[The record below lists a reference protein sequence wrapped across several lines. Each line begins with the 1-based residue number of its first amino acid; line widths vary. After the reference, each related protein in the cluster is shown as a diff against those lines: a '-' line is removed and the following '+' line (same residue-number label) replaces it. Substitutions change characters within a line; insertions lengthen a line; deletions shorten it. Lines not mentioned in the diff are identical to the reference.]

1 MIFLNILIAI
11 VLFMIFFENSKII
24 KNQYSNLSK
33 HNEIN
38 KYECDQEWEI
48 LNDKYYFRKN
58 LAYYYTDLKII
69 RLGLV
74 RHFDFNNKLQLLI
87 QVITNENTTNYKI
100 SNIKIVD
107 IYISFPYPYNFHYI
121 EADFNLNIDSD
132 KNTMINV
139 YVFDKEISTKKSINL
154 IIKKFNENDNIKKH
168 SMLCGRISYSKDY
181 IKYLDYW
188 IKMIKLSGYDFIIL
202 FNHTYNSNVNKIYSK
217 AENRKF
223 IDMKQFNCLP
233 NLLNNSNISFISFN
247 DIKTETIIT
256 TFFQLISLNECYL
269 MYKDKY
275 KYIAVFDFDELILPR
290 VAYNNEINESFYID
304 FNQYPDKIDPISNKP
319 SKLIPYLD
327 SLELISKLD
336 KKVNIRFEMSNYLKH
351 ETMDKIFLELE
362 NMFKLNLTKYTITQS
377 KIFELD
383 QRYSNDPIFY
393 LNSYIFIET
402 EQDYKYAKHL
412 YEMHKKY
419 IEPFLRKYHTE
430 IKQSVPEIFNRF
442 FQPNMVIYLILESF
456 IKDLLQI
463 HLFNKYFLISII
475 LTTILK

>member
-1 MIFLNILIAI
+1 
-11 VLFMIFFENSKII
+11 
-24 KNQYSNLSK
+24 
-33 HNEIN
+33 
-38 KYECDQEWEI
+38 
-48 LNDKYYFRKN
+48 
-58 LAYYYTDLKII
+58 
-69 RLGLV
+69 
-74 RHFDFNNKLQLLI
+74 
-87 QVITNENTTNYKI
+87 
-100 SNIKIVD
+100 
-107 IYISFPYPYNFHYI
+107 
-121 EADFNLNIDSD
+121 
-132 KNTMINV
+132 
-139 YVFDKEISTKKSINL
+139 
-154 IIKKFNENDNIKKH
+154 
-168 SMLCGRISYSKDY
+168 
-181 IKYLDYW
+181 
-188 IKMIKLSGYDFIIL
+188 
-202 FNHTYNSNVNKIYSK
+202 
-217 AENRKF
+217 
-223 IDMKQFNCLP
+223 MKQFNCLP
-233 NLLNNSNISFISFN
+233 NLLINNDKSFISFN
-247 DIKTETIIT
+247 DIKHLYFLTL
-256 TFFQLISLNECYL
+256 FFQTFSLNECYL

-475 LTTILK
+475 LTTILKYY